1 MFFKSVACGL
11 MPGTH
16 MFLQIIETD
25 QCNRWSRLTEFKD
38 RFCKRYSHVAMSVT
52 LSVLKTMIRLSLLPF
67 VL

>member
-1 MFFKSVACGL
+1 
-11 MPGTH
+11 

-38 RFCKRYSHVAMSVT
+38 RFCKRYSDVAMSVT